1 MREIKVGE
9 YLRKKKILDLV
20 QLSNGWYVIKTEDS
34 KSARDFKVKTIFQT
48 TPRIRSLT
56 PKHAHFVI
64 DFYGKLCAN
73 REKAMKVL
81 EAIVEIW
88 NKKPVQGVLSRY
100 EGVVSELPGY
110 KLEYILHALNWILEQ
125 EDVNF
130 AGRPER
136 KQEEISDILRKCNV
150 TPLPERSGS
159 ELAMSLFCNVALGS
173 HPVEAFIRANLDVLP
188 VKRARGAV

>member
-1 MREIKVGE
+1 MREIRVGE

-73 REKAMKVL
+73 KEKAMEVF

-88 NKKPVQGVLSRY
+88 NKKPVQDIVNRHQNF
-100 EGVVSELPGY
+100 VNELPGY
-110 KLEYILHALNWILEQ
+110 KLEYILHTILPYPIGFSNKKTLTLL
-125 EDVNF
+125 EDLIIDSRRLTTF
-130 AGRPER
+130 FE
-136 KQEEISDILRKCNV
+136 S
-150 TPLPERSGS
+150 
-159 ELAMSLFCNVALGS
+159 
-173 HPVEAFIRANLDVLP
+173 
-188 VKRARGAV
+188 AV

>member
-1 MREIKVGE
+1 MREIRVGE

-73 REKAMKVL
+73 REKAMEVF

-88 NKKPVQGVLSRY
+88 NKKPVRDIVNRHQNFVN
-100 EGVVSELPGY
+100 ELPGY

-130 AGRPER
+130 TGRPDNR
-136 KQEEISDILRKCNV
+136 QQEINDILRKCNIA
-150 TPLPERSGS
+150 PLSERSGS
-159 ELAMSLFCNVALGS
+159 QLAISLFCNVSLGL

>member
-48 TPRIRSLT
+48 IPRIRSLT

-73 REKAMKVL
+73 REKAKKVL

-88 NKKPVQGVLSRY
+88 NKKPVQDVLSRY
-100 EGVVSELPGY
+100 QDVASELPGY
-110 KLEYILHALNWILEQ
+110 KLEYILYALNWILEQ

-130 AGRPER
+130 IGRPER
-136 KQEEISDILRKCNV
+136 KQEEINDILRKCNV
-150 TPLPERSGS
+150 APLTERSGS

>member
-73 REKAMKVL
+73 REKSMKVL

-88 NKKPVQGVLSRY
+88 NRKPVHDVLSRY
-100 EGVVSELPGY
+100 QGMVSELPGY

-130 AGRPER
+130 IGRPES
-136 KQEEISDILRKCNV
+136 KQEEINDILRKCTV
-150 TPLPERSGS
+150 TPLPERLGS
-159 ELAMSLFCNVALGS
+159 ELAMSLFCNVALGA